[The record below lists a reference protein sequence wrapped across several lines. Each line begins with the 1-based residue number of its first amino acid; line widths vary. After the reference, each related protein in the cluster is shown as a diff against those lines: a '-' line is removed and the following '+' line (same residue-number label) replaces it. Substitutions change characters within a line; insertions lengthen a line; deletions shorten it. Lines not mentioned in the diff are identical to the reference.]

1 MFNIRG
7 QTEYSFLQGM
17 ILAVIALVGVGVVM
31 LLFFR
36 EQALGWLNNF
46 FNWFRFGS

>member
-1 MFNIRG
+1 MVGKRG
-7 QTEYSFLQGM
+7 SEFDFVQGL

-36 EQALGWLNNF
+36 EQAVGWLRTF
-46 FNWFRFGS
+46 FDWFRFG